1 MLKKLAER
9 MRPPSSGLP
18 LASRI
23 NVFFFITFCLFSI
36 LILRL
41 AMLQL
46 VESKNLKEEEANNKN
61 RPIPPTRGNIFDRKG
76 APIAYTTPTQSLYF
90 RIEQGQTQDQV
101 IALARELE
109 RIFSERGA
117 PSPKKLTAEE
127 IIRLMDVG
135 YDLTKTK
142 TKEPSFYYVP
152 RRIKTDL
159 TRDEIAYIGQWRD
172 ELKWIQVV
180 EESTRTYDR
189 ENTIAV
195 QLVGYMKPFSAA
207 REPNNGLPFYRKK
220 ENTEG
225 YVDTEDVGFDG
236 IELMYQK
243 ELRGESGYKA
253 FPVNAANKIVG
264 PEVTLQ
270 TPKKGNHL
278 YLTIDKDVQL
288 MTEQAIMDH
297 LATLQSSG
305 NRFAYA
311 PNARA
316 GYAVAMEVKTG
327 KVVAMASMPDYDP
340 NLWISGF
347 STKSDFDS
355 IQPFVNNGT
364 ITTAYGNFPEE
375 ERKKHPT
382 SIVYMGSTI
391 KPLSVLIGFKEG
403 LIHPGTQYYDT
414 GVFTY
419 GKDNSRLTNS
429 DRAAYGWLTPA
440 TAIAHSSNTFMSD
453 KIGNALHSKYG
464 EKAVDVWEDYL
475 AKFGLGVST
484 QSGLPREYKGV
495 NEFKTNKSESFQ
507 SRMVFASWGQNE
519 RYTTLQL
526 AQFATTLATRGKRL
540 KPLLV
545 DKIES
550 YDRGQLIQKFD
561 EPVVLDETEFAAA
574 EWNAVL
580 QGMANVKVQGFD
592 GFPYSFARKTGTSTQ
607 SVGKK
612 LVDNAVF
619 IAFAPLENPTLA
631 VAVVVPEGGFG
642 AWGAAPI
649 ARKIFDAYD
658 QYYGLDGVPKGTKA
672 AADK

>member
-9 MRPPSSGLP
+9 MRPPSSGLTI
-18 LASRI
+18 ASRI
-23 NVFFFITFCLFSI
+23 NVFFFITFCLFSV

-41 AMLQL
+41 AMLQF
-46 VESKNLKEEEANNKN
+46 VESQHLKDEEANHKN
-61 RPIPPTRGNIFDRKG
+61 TPIPPTRGNIFDRKG

-90 RIEQGQTQDQV
+90 RIEQGQTQDEI

-117 PSPKKLTAEE
+117 PSPKKLSAED

-135 YDLTKTK
+135 YDLTKQETK
-142 TKEPSFYYVP
+142 KPSFYFVP

-159 TRDEIAYIGQWRD
+159 TRDEIAYIGEWRD
-172 ELKWIQVV
+172 QLKWVQVI

-189 ENTIAV
+189 ENTVAV
-195 QLVGYMKPFSAA
+195 QLVGYLKPFPAA
-207 REPNNGLPFYRKK
+207 REPNNGLPFYKTK

-253 FPVNAANKIVG
+253 FPVNAANKIAG

-270 TPKKGNHL
+270 APKKGNHL
-278 YLTIDKDVQL
+278 YLTIDKNVQL
-288 MTEQAIMDH
+288 ITEQAIMDH
-297 LATLQSSG
+297 LAALQSSG

-340 NLWISGF
+340 NLWIGGIS
-347 STKSDFDS
+347 KSDYDS
-355 IQPFVNNGT
+355 ILPFVNNGT
-364 ITTAYGNFPEE
+364 ITTAYGNFPED
-375 ERKKHPT
+375 ERNKHPT

-414 GVFTY
+414 GEFTY

-440 TAIAHSSNTFMSD
+440 TAIAHSSNTFMSA

-464 EKAVDVWEDYL
+464 EKSVDVWQDYL

-484 QSGLPREYKGV
+484 QSGLPREYKGA

-526 AQFATTLATRGKRL
+526 AQFAATLATRGKRL

-580 QGMANVKVQGFD
+580 QGMADVKVQGFD
-592 GFPYSFARKTGTSTQ
+592 GFPYPFAKKTGTSTQ

-619 IAFAPLENPTLA
+619 IAFAPLDNPTLA

-658 QYYGLDGVPKGTKA
+658 QYYGLDGVPKGAKA
-672 AADK
+672 AGDK